1 MPHPEIVVVERLVK
15 RYGARLAVNGVSFAI
30 REGEIIGL
38 LGPNGSGKSTIL
50 RILTGYLPPT
60 SGSVRVDGVD
70 AAEDSLA
77 VRSRVG
83 YVPEDAPLYD
93 WMRVSEFLAFM
104 AEIKGVRDGA
114 ARAAVGAACRRLR
127 LEPVMRVP
135 IGKLSRGY
143 RQRVAIAQALVN
155 DPPILILDEPTNAL
169 DAYQVIAVRELI
181 RGMAGERTVIVASH
195 VLTEIERVATRVM
208 ILRDGELLTADA
220 LAEAGGAPRLRLT
233 IEAPPAAVL
242 PVLRNIAG
250 VTAAAVDADA
260 GGAGAYVVEAD
271 RPGMGENLARAV
283 VGAGFGLAGLVEEKP
298 DLERIFLD
306 LTRRAVE
313 AMAA

>member
-1 MPHPEIVVVERLVK
+1 MPHPEIAVVERLVI
-15 RYGARLAVNGVSFAI
+15 RYGARLAVNAVSFAI

-60 SGSVRVDGVD
+60 SGSVRIDGLD

-104 AEIKGVRDGA
+104 AEIKGVRA
-114 ARAAVGAACRRLR
+114 VHVAVGAACRRLR

-220 LAEAGGAPRLRLT
+220 LAEAGGAPRFRLT
-233 IEAPPAAVL
+233 IKAPSAAVL
-242 PVLRNIAG
+242 PILDRVQEK
-250 VTAAAVDADA
+250 TA
-260 GGAGAYVVEAD
+260 
-271 RPGMGENLARAV
+271 PGRQS
-283 VGAGFGLAGLVEEKP
+283 
-298 DLERIFLD
+298 
-306 LTRRAVE
+306 RRTDISA
-313 AMAA
+313 

>member
-1 MPHPEIVVVERLVK
+1 MPNPEIVVVERLVK

-30 REGEIIGL
+30 RDGEIIGL

-60 SGSVRVDGVD
+60 SGSVRINGLD

-104 AEIKGVRDGA
+104 AEIKGVRA
-114 ARAAVGAACRRLR
+114 VHVAVGAACRRLR
-127 LEPVMRVP
+127 LEPVMRMPV
-135 IGKLSRGY
+135 GKLSRGY

-195 VLTEIERVATRVM
+195 VLTEIERVATRVL

-220 LAEAGGAPRLRLT
+220 LAEAGGAPRFRLT

-242 PVLRNIAG
+242 PVLRDIAG
-250 VTAAAVDADA
+250 VTTVA
-260 GGAGAYVVEAD
+260 GGDGAYVVETD
-271 RPGMGENLARAV
+271 RPRMGETLARTV